1 MDRLPRM
8 QWTLEERAKVV
19 VRLAR
24 GQTRMAD
31 VMAHHGLTPPTVE
44 IWVGEFLHAARE
56 RFDDDMAARLEALGL
71 VRDEVRTQQSGR
83 MEEVRPLDLLQ
94 SLGIYRRAGRVLFFH
109 AHGTSQL
116 WFADGKIVDAQS
128 GALRRA
134 TAVYRIVGH
143 DAGDFRV
150 DVTGIPHPCHI
161 DTSGSALLFEAA
173 RRLDEAQRLAD
184 RMPPPHVVL
193 CTDPSVLMTPG
204 LTEAHL
210 QIAQAFGRGATVGE
224 VLERSPLGEL
234 ETRQR
239 VAELEQAHL
248 LRPTGALRPPEVP
261 SVERRIEALRR
272 AQLEISQP
280 VVTSSV
286 EVLVD
291 PVLPPRRRRWGH
303 MIASGVIA
311 ASGSLGMMLGS
322 ADDESEPVE
331 APPVVV
337 VAAPPPPAPP
347 VAVDPPPP
355 PCPDDM
361 AYLPAGE
368 LTEGSDE
375 RPKPPAEI
383 TAGAETGVTVGAAGA
398 DLSVYVGAL
407 CIDRHEVTVAQ
418 YQACAE
424 RGDCSRGHADAD
436 WWHQGRRGPKHKRAK
451 ASQRCNA
458 GREGADTHPMNC
470 VTWEQANAYCRSQGK
485 RLPTEAQWE
494 RAARGTEGRRFPW
507 GDDPPTPERVNACGP
522 ECTAGV
528 PAYAEPDSHE
538 GTAPVGVAPQ
548 GATPEGV
555 HELGGNVREW
565 TTGAVSDPRPG
576 AEASDLRAVRGG
588 GFASNERAELGVDH
602 RGAVAVGE
610 RRPDLG
616 FRCVRAPEG

>member
-19 VRLAR
+19 MRLAR
-24 GQTRMAD
+24 GLTRMAD

-83 MEEVRPLDLLQ
+83 MEEVAPLDLLQ
-94 SLGIYRRAGRVLFFH
+94 SLGIYRRSGRVLFFH
-109 AHGTSQL
+109 AQGTSQL

-134 TAVYRIVGH
+134 AAVYRIVGH

-161 DTSGSALLFEAA
+161 ETSSSALLFEAA

-184 RMPPPHVVL
+184 RLPPPHVVL
-193 CTDPSVLMTPG
+193 CANPGVLMLPG
-204 LTEAHL
+204 MGEAHL
-210 QIAQAFGRGATVGE
+210 QVAQAFGRGATVGE

-234 ETRQR
+234 ETRQ
-239 VAELEQAHL
+239 VVTELEQAHQ
-248 LRPTGALRPPEVP
+248 LRPTGALRRPDVP
-261 SVERRIEALRR
+261 SVERRIAALRQ

-280 VVTSSV
+280 LVTSSLQ
-286 EVLVD
+286 VLVD

-303 MIASGVIA
+303 MLASCVVA

-322 ADDESEPVE
+322 ADDDDGEPVE

-337 VAAPPPPAPP
+337 AASPPPAP
-347 VAVDPPPP
+347 VAVAEPPPP

-361 AYLPAGE
+361 VYLPAGE
-368 LTEGSDE
+368 L
-375 RPKPPAEI
+375 
-383 TAGAETGVTVGAAGA
+383 AAARA

-418 YQACAE
+418 YRACAE
-424 RGDCSRGHADAD
+424 RGDCSRGHTDAD
-436 WWHQGRRGPKHKRAK
+436 WRHQGRRGLKRKRAE
-451 ASQRCNA
+451 ASRHCNA
-458 GREGADTHPMNC
+458 GHEGTDVHPMNC

-494 RAARGTEGRRFPW
+494 RAARGTAGRRFPW
-507 GDDPPTPERVNACGP
+507 GDHPPTPERVNACGP
-522 ECTAGV
+522 ECTDSV

-555 HELGGNVREW
+555 HEMGGNVREW
-565 TTGAVSDPRPG
+565 TAGAIRTPGSG
-576 AEASDLRAVRGG
+576 AEAGDHRAVRGG
-588 GFASNERAELGVDH
+588 SFASKERTELSVEH
-602 RGAVAVGE
+602 RQAVAVGE

-616 FRCVRAPEG
+616 FRCARAPNG